1 MSSSWFTILDYIED
15 EESLKELTK
24 SLDRL
29 ADKSE
34 GILLGGD
41 FNLPGWNWKDK
52 QLKEDCKYP
61 SLHSMFGEML
71 DDRFLTQVIELPTR
85 ENNCLDL
92 ICTNTPTKI
101 LNTDVIPGISDHD
114 IPLVE
119 LDVRPVRR
127 RQRPRKIHLYK

>member
-1 MSSSWFTILDYIED
+1 M
-15 EESLKELTK
+15 
-24 SLDRL
+24 

-85 ENNCLDL
+85 EHNCLDL

-119 LDVRPVRR
+119 LHGCETRKEEAETKKDSPLQESEVGCYGKRTPVSSE
-127 RQRPRKIHLYK
+127 PNERKRTGS